1 MLNLPATPAVN
12 STPENASFKFPGSSR
27 LLKHA
32 DFQAVY
38 RQGKKYFSG
47 NMIAFYRES
56 GSLAPRVGLTVGK
69 VLGGAVERNR
79 IRRRMRAAVQRRL
92 AELAR
97 PLDIVLHP
105 RKSVLQLKF
114 AQLDA
119 EVSQVFAAVQ
129 RDKAQRSKGSA
140 R

>member
-1 MLNLPATPAVN
+1 VNDTPKTA
-12 STPENASFKFPGSSR
+12 PGRFPKSSR

-38 RQGKKYFSG
+38 QEGRKQFSG
-47 NMIAFYRES
+47 NLALFFRERND
-56 GSLAPRVGLTVGK
+56 GAGPRVGFAVGK

-92 AELAR
+92 TDLAR
-97 PLDIVLHP
+97 PVDVVLHP
-105 RKSVLQLKF
+105 RKSVLNLDFSRLDQEIRQL
-114 AQLDA
+114 
-119 EVSQVFAAVQ
+119 FAAVQ
-129 RDKAQRSKGSA
+129 KGRS

>member
-1 MLNLPATPAVN
+1 M
-12 STPENASFKFPGSSR
+12 
-27 LLKHA
+27 LKHA

-38 RQGKKYFSG
+38 RQGKKHFSG
-47 NMIAFYRES
+47 NMIAFYRE
-56 GSLAPRVGLTVGK
+56 GGGPVPRVGLTVGK

-97 PLDIVLHP
+97 PLDVVLHP

-119 EVSQVFAAVQ
+119 EISQVFAAVQ
-129 RDKAQRSKGSA
+129 RNKAQRSKGSA